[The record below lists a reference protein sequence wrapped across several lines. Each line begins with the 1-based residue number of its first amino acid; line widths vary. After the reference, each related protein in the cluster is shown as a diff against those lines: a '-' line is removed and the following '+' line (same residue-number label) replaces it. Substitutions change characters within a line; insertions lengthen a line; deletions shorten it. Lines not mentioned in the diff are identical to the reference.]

1 MVSCDESSLVYVVP
15 PDFADAG
22 VVARD
27 DAGFLAAPAGP
38 REAGAP
44 LALPVGLASL
54 SQQVSP
60 GVTESSS
67 RVGLALPTARRRGA
81 GGLDA
86 GLSGACLSRACLGR
100 RASAVA
106 SSVKGRSEGRSCGR
120 SEGRTIPGGSHQNW
134 AQMDDSHAGERR
146 VGDAPM
152 GDESG
157 DVLPIAPGRGRAGD
171 DEPFLWVTIPS
182 ARLRELCRRPRWIGL
197 PNRQL
202 FGNAECEQMMKMM
215 SEHLVG
221 RGWQNRHLL
230 LHFRTE
236 NAWCG
241 NRKIG
246 KRSSALCQTA
256 KDPPF

>member
-1 MVSCDESSLVYVVP
+1 
-15 PDFADAG
+15 
-22 VVARD
+22 
-27 DAGFLAAPAGP
+27 
-38 REAGAP
+38 
-44 LALPVGLASL
+44 
-54 SQQVSP
+54 
-60 GVTESSS
+60 
-67 RVGLALPTARRRGA
+67 
-81 GGLDA
+81 
-86 GLSGACLSRACLGR
+86 
-100 RASAVA
+100 
-106 SSVKGRSEGRSCGR
+106 
-120 SEGRTIPGGSHQNW
+120 
-134 AQMDDSHAGERR
+134 
-146 VGDAPM
+146 M

>member
-1 MVSCDESSLVYVVP
+1 
-15 PDFADAG
+15 
-22 VVARD
+22 
-27 DAGFLAAPAGP
+27 
-38 REAGAP
+38 
-44 LALPVGLASL
+44 
-54 SQQVSP
+54 
-60 GVTESSS
+60 
-67 RVGLALPTARRRGA
+67 
-81 GGLDA
+81 
-86 GLSGACLSRACLGR
+86 
-100 RASAVA
+100 
-106 SSVKGRSEGRSCGR
+106 
-120 SEGRTIPGGSHQNW
+120 
-134 AQMDDSHAGERR
+134 
-146 VGDAPM
+146 M

-236 NAWCG
+236 NAVVREQK
-241 NRKIG
+241 NRKKIFRTVPNR
-246 KRSSALCQTA
+246 KRPSILTSESVRKPSMPNIQTSGENSIQGRNA
-256 KDPPF
+256 AS